1 MSIKKRTAQG
11 KKGAKFILQLS
22 NFPQTLNLTFNPKT
36 CQKKNIQPQ
45 EKKNAMFE
53 NTERRES

>member
-36 CQKKNIQPQ
+36 CQKKKHSTPR
-45 EKKNAMFE
+45 KKNAMFE